1 MKGLMSQSYQKI
13 RTICILDATDNKY
26 SLLKLPPQTCKHK
39 KKAEYDICGNLNFFF
54 YHLYFSLK
62 YVTGGKMV

>member
-54 YHLYFSLK
+54 IIYISL
-62 YVTGGKMV
+62 